1 MSTKGSVPAD
11 HSAAARKFGR
21 VSQRAHPGK
30 CLEDN
35 PDLPRRLIQEIL
47 IGLGVLNRGEKREY
61 QFE

>member
-1 MSTKGSVPAD
+1 MSARVSVPAD
-11 HSAAARKFGR
+11 HSTASRKFGR

-30 CLEDN
+30 GLADN

-47 IGLGVLNRGEKREY
+47 IGLGVLNRGEKMEY